1 MLLAVT
7 FHPLRAS
14 SPHSHCRVAV
24 VMNGNTVCEMSDT
37 QCVALC
43 FNQTFPFRDLIWF
56 GASFLVF
63 KSLWIYFFSIVQ
75 LCHLFNEQTSG
86 NQIKTVMRRFFHS
99 LSDWEHNTNRCPL
112 LTVCFSPL
120 QLKTTAFGRTA
131 SPMSVVRCSSKP
143 STTCWSAASWIAVL
157 FASGSGSWNPTR
169 RTRSPLIRGTW
180 TDLLGFC
187 PGCYWLPSMWCTFRM
202 CVFMFTFLMV
212 GLLDMTCVLIFRGCD
227 VYLCNPGQLPLPKK
241 HVWSFFLVCT
251 RHFSGLSVKL
261 SNKIRHNI

>member
-99 LSDWEHNTNRCPL
+99 LSDWEHNTNRCSL

-180 TDLLGFC
+180 MYIYATQANY
-187 PGCYWLPSMWCTFRM
+187 CYQKSMYGHFFWYALI
-202 CVFMFTFLMV
+202 TFLV
-212 GLLDMTCVLIFRGCD
+212 SLWNCRTKYDTIFKSSLI
-227 VYLCNPGQLPLPKK
+227 
-241 HVWSFFLVCT
+241 
-251 RHFSGLSVKL
+251 
-261 SNKIRHNI
+261 